1 MTATSPAPAER
12 ASAPEPE
19 TARQTA
25 AVVYNPIKVDLDAIK
40 TAVGRHEF
48 SNDWAP
54 TKYYETSK
62 EDPGGEVTKQAL
74 ADGADMIIAAGG
86 DGTVRAVAEALQG
99 TDASLALLPSG
110 TGNLLARNLEL
121 SLDNLDDSIATAFS
135 GRDRDIDLGVV
146 DIEREDGSRETK
158 AFVVMAG
165 VGLDAKMLAN
175 TNDELKKRVGWLAY
189 VDAIARA
196 LRDDNKIEVRY
207 ELDDGGR

>member
-1 MTATSPAPAER
+1 MTATSPSPAEH

-40 TAVGRHEF
+40 TAVQRHEF
-48 SNDWAP
+48 SNGWGP
-54 TKYYETSK
+54 TAFYETSK

-74 ADGADMIIAAGG
+74 AEGVDMVIAAGD

-175 TNDELKKRVGWLAY
+175 TSRRASS
-189 VDAIARA
+189 ARRWCSRA
-196 LRDDNKIEVRY
+196 SWRR
-207 ELDDGGR
+207 GRRPP